1 LSRAASTGVKERPF
15 PGDGI
20 VRHDARFRES
30 VRSEIVRHVLITAGT
45 LFLILGIVGVFLPV
59 LPTTPF
65 LLLAAACYARGSSR
79 FYSWLMNNRLFGT
92 YIRNYREGRGLP
104 PRVKVIVIILL
115 WVTIG
120 YSAAFAVHVLWA
132 RVILILIAV
141 GVTTHILYI
150 RTLRHQDVDPP

>member
-1 LSRAASTGVKERPF
+1 MTDGASSG
-15 PGDGI
+15 
-20 VRHDARFRES
+20 ES
-30 VRSEIVRHVLITAGT
+30 AKKRIIRHVLIAAGT
-45 LFLILGIVGVFLPV
+45 LFLVLGIVGVFLPI

-79 FYSWLMNNRLFGT
+79 FYRWLMNNRLVGT

-104 PRVKVIVIILL
+104 PRVKVIVITLL

-150 RTLRHQDVDPP
+150 RTLRHEDVDHP

>member
-1 LSRAASTGVKERPF
+1 VTDGASSG
-15 PGDGI
+15 
-20 VRHDARFRES
+20 ES
-30 VRSEIVRHVLITAGT
+30 AKKRIIRHVLIAAGT
-45 LFLILGIVGVFLPV
+45 LFLVLGIVGVFLPI

-79 FYSWLMNNRLFGT
+79 FYRWLMNNRLVGT

-104 PRVKVIVIILL
+104 PRVKVIVITLL

-150 RTLRHQDVDPP
+150 RTLRHEDVDHP

>member
-1 LSRAASTGVKERPF
+1 MRQNVGSGETAKS
-15 PGDGI
+15 GI
-20 VRHDARFRES
+20 IRR
-30 VRSEIVRHVLITAGT
+30 VLIAAGT

-104 PRVKVIVIILL
+104 PRVKAILIALL

-132 RVILILIAV
+132 RVVLILIAV
-141 GVTTHILYI
+141 AVTTHILFI
-150 RTLRHQDVDPP
+150 RTLRHQDLDRP

>member
-1 LSRAASTGVKERPF
+1 VTDGASSG
-15 PGDGI
+15 
-20 VRHDARFRES
+20 ES
-30 VRSEIVRHVLITAGT
+30 AKKRIIRHVLIAAGT
-45 LFLILGIVGVFLPV
+45 LFLVLGIVGVFLPV

-79 FYSWLMNNRLFGT
+79 FYVWLMNNRLFGS

-104 PRVKVIVIILL
+104 PKIKVIVIGLL

-150 RTLRHQDVDPP
+150 RTLRHQDVDPS

>member
-1 LSRAASTGVKERPF
+1 MR
-15 PGDGI
+15 D
-20 VRHDARFRES
+20 DARSGES
-30 VRSEIVRHVLITAGT
+30 AKNRIIRHVLVAAGT
-45 LFLILGIVGVFLPV
+45 LFLVLGIVGVFLPV

-79 FYSWLMNNRLFGT
+79 FYIWLMNNRLFGT

-104 PRVKVIVIILL
+104 PKIKVIVIGLL

-132 RVILILIAV
+132 RAILILIAV

-150 RTLRHQDVDPP
+150 RTLRHQDGEHP

>member
-1 LSRAASTGVKERPF
+1 
-15 PGDGI
+15 
-20 VRHDARFRES
+20 VRDDARSGES
-30 VRSEIVRHVLITAGT
+30 AKNRIIRHVLIAAGT
-45 LFLILGIVGVFLPV
+45 LFLVLGIVGVFLPV

-65 LLLAAACYARGSSR
+65 LLLAAACYARGSGR
-79 FYSWLMNNRLFGT
+79 FYTWLMNNRLFGT

-104 PRVKVIVIILL
+104 PKIKVIVIILL

-150 RTLRHQDVDPP
+150 RTLRHQDVDPS